1 MIVVPSTGGTLS
13 TGRPRTTPPLPSA
26 GRILAGMTN
35 RNRAVGAYGER
46 CALRHLIETGLRPVA
61 RNWRCPEGEI
71 DIIAWEGPV
80 LAICEVKTRRTEQFG
95 SPAEAVVPAK
105 ARRLRGLAAR
115 WLAETGTTADEV
127 RFDVL
132 SVRLPLTGPA
142 RVEHV
147 RGAF

>member
-1 MIVVPSTGGTLS
+1 
-13 TGRPRTTPPLPSA
+13 
-26 GRILAGMTN
+26 MTK
-35 RNRAVGAYGER
+35 RNQAVGAYGER
-46 CALRHLIETGLRPVA
+46 CAVQHLIGAGLRPVA
-61 RNWRCPEGEI
+61 RNWRCREGEI
-71 DIIAWEGPV
+71 DVIAWDGPV
-80 LAICEVKTRRTEQFG
+80 LAFCEVKTRRGDAYG

-132 SVRLPLTGPA
+132 SVRLPQAGPA

-147 RGAF
+147 KGAF

>member
-1 MIVVPSTGGTLS
+1 
-13 TGRPRTTPPLPSA
+13 
-26 GRILAGMTN
+26 MTK
-35 RNRAVGAYGER
+35 RNQAVGAYGER
-46 CALRHLIETGLRPVA
+46 CAVRHLIEAGLRPVA

-80 LAICEVKTRRTEQFG
+80 LAFCEVKTRRTEDFG
-95 SPAEAVVPAK
+95 SPAEAVVRAK

-115 WLAETGTTADEV
+115 WLAATGTTADEV

-132 SVRLPLTGPA
+132 AVRLPVAGPA
-142 RVEHV
+142 RVEHL